1 MRLAGSFTQRLL
13 AASVL
18 MMAVDSHAQVAG
30 INYVA
35 TELPR
40 PEWPQDVQ
48 IADMDGDGLLDV
60 IVPFWSSDAGRQLH
74 IYLQQADHRFP
85 AQASRLVD
93 IRSEIVAVAMAD
105 VRPEPGAELLLFT
118 GATVFSLSSAVA
130 GYSGNLRRLFDW
142 PLSSAVPD
150 PQVTRFLSTPVD
162 ATGDGFVDLLL
173 PGVED
178 YGWFTGAADEQFT
191 LSHQFSTINTDID
204 DSDLPPPSGR
214 FSTNISFNAQDGLLV
229 DVQLRSGSLFEDFV
243 QTGNTEAEA
252 ILDIRNWMP
261 PAVMAPLNTADSHDL
276 IYLNIGN
283 DIQGQ
288 INILNMNAG
297 GSFAAQPDWQAP
309 VEMLGDFLLMDVNG
323 DGLSD
328 VVRLVEDG
336 NSWTVSF
343 FTNAGGS
350 FNFAQA
356 DQVMR
361 FSGYDLRVAV
371 TPITG
376 GKPQLSISYYT
387 IPVVAAIRD
396 ASIVRS
402 LLLFN
407 HTSSGPALFNNRPDF
422 LLEETFSAT
431 TVRGLSSPIVLDAD
445 LDSDGRIDAIQVT
458 PEGALV
464 AKRINSSL
472 QFETEPFWQYVPT
485 RSIARFRVMD
495 MNNDGRP
502 DLILDHSNTV
512 TVLVSALPVTALP
525 VTAL

>member
-1 MRLAGSFTQRLL
+1 MQSARITRAFLTAASALLL
-13 AASVL
+13 ATN
-18 MMAVDSHAQVAG
+18 SHAQVAG

-48 IADMDGDGLLDV
+48 IADMDGDGLQDV
-60 IVPFWSSDAGRQLH
+60 IVPFWSADAGRQLH
-74 IYLQQADHRFP
+74 IYLQQTDQRFP
-85 AQASRLVD
+85 AQASRIVD
-93 IRSEIVAVAMAD
+93 IRSEIVAVALAD
-105 VRPEPGAELLLFT
+105 VRPEPGSELLLFT
-118 GATVFSLSSAVA
+118 GSTAFSLSSAVA

-142 PLSSAVPD
+142 SLSSAVPD
-150 PQVTRFLSTPVD
+150 PQVTRFLSPPVD
-162 ATGDGFVDLLL
+162 ANADGFVDLLL
-173 PGVED
+173 PGVDD
-178 YGWFTGAADEQFT
+178 YGWFTGGPDEQFT
-191 LSHQFSTINTDID
+191 LRHQFSTVNTEVD

-229 DVQLRSGSLFEDFV
+229 DVQLRSGSLFEDFLQV
-243 QTGNTEAEA
+243 GSSQADA

-261 PAVMAPLNTADSHDL
+261 PAVMAPLSAANSHDL

-288 INILNMNAG
+288 INILSMNSA
-297 GSFAAQPDWQAP
+297 GSFAERPDWQAP
-309 VEMLGDFLLMDVNG
+309 VEMRGDFKLLDVNG

-328 VVRLVEDG
+328 IVRLVEDG

-343 FTNAGGS
+343 YVNTGGT

-356 DQVMR
+356 NQVMR
-361 FSGYDLRVAV
+361 FSGYDLRVDV

-376 GKPQLSISYYT
+376 GKPQLSVSYYT

-407 HTSSGPALFNNRPDF
+407 HAATGPALFNNRPDF
-422 LLEETFSAT
+422 LLEETFSAS

-445 LDSDGRIDAIQVT
+445 LDGDGRIDALHVT
-458 PEGALV
+458 PAGALA
-464 AKRINSSL
+464 AKRINSNL
-472 QFETEPFWQYVPT
+472 QFENQPFWQYVPT

-502 DLILDHSNTV
+502 DLVLDHSNTV
-512 TVLVSALPVTALP
+512 TVLVSAP
-525 VTAL
+525 